1 MNIVKNCA
9 DSCSED
15 LCLPEKMFSSFDFT
29 PNDPVEFSAVLKPVV
44 LNFVE
49 NSDLV
54 QEMQANSI
62 IISYY
67 HSLCYP
73 SYKNKPILTDV

>member
-1 MNIVKNCA
+1 
-9 DSCSED
+9 
-15 LCLPEKMFSSFDFT
+15 MFSSFDFT